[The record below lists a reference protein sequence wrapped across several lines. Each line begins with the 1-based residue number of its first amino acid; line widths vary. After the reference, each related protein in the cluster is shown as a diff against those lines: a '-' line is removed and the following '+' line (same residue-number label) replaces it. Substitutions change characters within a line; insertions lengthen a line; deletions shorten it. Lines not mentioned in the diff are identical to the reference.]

1 MRRSLLALAAV
12 IGLAWPAVNAHAQEL
27 KTAKG
32 TVAVI
37 AANSV
42 TIRAGMTEMKF
53 DVDERTTVEA
63 PGAGTKA
70 RQAAWQGRR
79 GPKLAEL
86 IRAGQNVEVG
96 YVDSGGAFHAASVR
110 RISTVGGGIPTKSSG
125 TVTALSGTS
134 LTITGGRR
142 HGATFTQTFIIDA
155 RTHVVGKGIGT
166 KTAESGG
173 KPSFLGLVGL
183 GDKVS
188 VSYHDEA
195 GSLHA
200 SGVRVTGKARQ

>member
-1 MRRSLLALAAV
+1 MRRSLLALVAAFAIV
-12 IGLAWPAVNAHAQEL
+12 WPATTALAQDI

-37 AANSV
+37 AAHSV

-70 RQAAWQGRR
+70 RRAVWQGRN

-86 IRAGQNVEVG
+86 IRTGQNVEVA
-96 YVDSGGAFHAASVR
+96 YDELGGAFHAASVR
-110 RISTVGGGIPTKSSG
+110 RISSAGGRMPTKSTG
-125 TVTALSGTS
+125 AVAALSGNS
-134 LTITGGRR
+134 LTITGARNA
-142 HGATFTQTFIIDA
+142 GATFTQTFIIDA
-155 RTHVVGKGIGT
+155 RTQVVGKGIGT
-166 KTAESGG
+166 KVAERGG
-173 KPSFLGLVGL
+173 RSSFLGLVGL
-183 GDKVS
+183 GDRVT
-188 VSYHDEA
+188 VSYRDET

-200 SGVRVTGKARQ
+200 SDVRVTGKAPQ

>member
-1 MRRSLLALAAV
+1 MRRSLLALV
-12 IGLAWPAVNAHAQEL
+12 VVGFAWPTATAVAQDI

-32 TVAVI
+32 TVAAI

-53 DVDERTTVEA
+53 DVDERTIVEA

-70 RQAAWQGRR
+70 RRAAWQGRH

-86 IRAGQNVEVG
+86 IRTGQNVEVG
-96 YVDSGGAFHAASVR
+96 YDDRGGAFHAASVR
-110 RISTVGGGIPTKSSG
+110 RISSAGGRVPTKSTG
-125 TVTALSGTS
+125 TVAALSGNS
-134 LTITGGRR
+134 LTITGAR
-142 HGATFTQTFIIDA
+142 HAGATFTQTFLIDA

-166 KTAESGG
+166 KVAERGG
-173 KPSFLGLVGL
+173 TSSFLGLVGL
-183 GDKVS
+183 GDRVS

-200 SGVRVTGKARQ
+200 SDVRVTGKAPQ